1 MNRFLLL
8 ITSACLLGVLPS
20 RAADSTNAVKQY
32 IQKVQQAYKSASYLS
47 FHVVYRYA
55 NKDKPQQYID
65 TMSGEVAIDKNHM
78 RFVIEHMET
87 VTNDTYTLQIDNDE
101 KLIYLSTPQPSQ
113 MIDPVAM
120 LDSALAR
127 FEGIR
132 TGVAYNKGMATLTLS
147 FPPGQTYKKV
157 VMVINEKTGY
167 FEKVVY
173 ELYTDGLVEKDQL
186 MGQGGNGVYQNEG
199 SIEILFSDYRQGR
212 FTDELFDES
221 QYINR
226 LAKGKYQPAEKFKD
240 YQVFLA
246 SPKL

>member
-1 MNRFLLL
+1 MNRIFLSIIAVCFVGL
-8 ITSACLLGVLPS
+8 SPV
-20 RAADSTNAVKQY
+20 RATDSTKAVKQFM
-32 IQKVQQAYKSASYLS
+32 QKVQQAYKSASYLS
-47 FHVVYRYA
+47 FHVVYQYA

-120 LDSALAR
+120 LDSALAH

-132 TGVAYNKGMATLTLS
+132 AVVVHDKGMATLTLK
-147 FPPGQTYKKV
+147 FPPGQPYKNF
-157 VMVINEKTGY
+157 MMIINEKTGY

-173 ELYTDGLVEKDQL
+173 ELYTAGLIEKDQM
-186 MGQGGNGVYQNEG
+186 MGQGGSGVYQNEG

-226 LAKGKYQPAEKFKD
+226 LAKGKYQPAEKYKD